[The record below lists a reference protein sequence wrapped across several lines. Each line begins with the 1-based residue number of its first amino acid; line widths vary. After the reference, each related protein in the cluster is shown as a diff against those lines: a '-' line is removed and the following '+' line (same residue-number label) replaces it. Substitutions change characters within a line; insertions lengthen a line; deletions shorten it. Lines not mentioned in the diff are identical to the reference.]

1 MSLGGILIAMVFGYI
16 FGSLVHFIFGPD

>member
-16 FGSLVHFIFGPD
+16 VGSLVHFIFGPD